1 VTQRRNTIVGLDI
14 GTDTVKAALGEINH
28 PNQVAV
34 SGLVEIPSLGLKK
47 ANIVDIELAA
57 KAVETAL
64 NELEKMTGVEIM
76 SAITGFSN
84 VSISASPGNAVV
96 ALSGSNFEIS
106 SHEIEKVLEA
116 AASIPLP
123 ADRAIVQVIERQYV
137 VDGYEGV
144 KDPLGM
150 TGQRLEAEVV
160 LISAA
165 AAAVQNM
172 QRSVKRIN
180 LQLDH
185 LVFSQILAAEA
196 VLLPAEK
203 EMGVVLIDFGGGTTE
218 ISLFR
223 EGSLLSTSVLPFGAD
238 YITQDLA
245 IILKTSREEAK
256 RIKENY
262 GLASPELAHRDII
275 VNVNNLQGNQSR
287 QISQLLITE
296 IISARILDMLDM
308 IYAEIEKMTDMDN
321 LAGGAVLTGGG
332 AELTGMVDLLQAYLD
347 IPVRLG
353 DPINIVG
360 LKNEY
365 NKPQYSVVLGGLV
378 YGCKNLQPS
387 LTEAKPGVT
396 SMLDKFN
403 YWLKDLFA

>member
-28 PNQVAV
+28 LQQIAVA
-34 SGLVEIPSLGLKK
+34 GLVEIPSLGVNR

-57 KAVETAL
+57 KTVETAL

-76 SAITGFSN
+76 SAIAGFSN
-84 VSISASPGNAVV
+84 VSISSSHGNAVV
-96 ALSGSNFEIS
+96 ALTGSNFEIGS
-106 SHEIEKVLEA
+106 GEIEKVLEA
-116 AASIPLP
+116 AGSVPMP
-123 ADRAIVQVIERQYV
+123 ADRAIVQVIERQYI

-144 KDPLGM
+144 RDPSGM

-165 AAAVQNM
+165 AASVQNM

-180 LQLDH
+180 LQLEK

-203 EMGVVLIDFGGGTTE
+203 EMGVVLIDIGGGTTE

-223 EGSLLSTSVLPFGAD
+223 HGALLSTAVMPYGAD
-238 YITQDLA
+238 YVTQDLA
-245 IILKTSREEAK
+245 IILKTSREEAR

-262 GLASPELAHRDII
+262 GLASPELVHHDII

-287 QISQLLITE
+287 QISQLLIAE
-296 IISARILDMLDM
+296 IISARILDMLEM
-308 IYAEIEKMTDMDN
+308 MYGEIEKMTDLDN

-332 AELTGMVDLLQAYLD
+332 AELTGMVDLMQAYLD

-353 DPINIVG
+353 VPVNIVG
-360 LKNEY
+360 LRNEY
-365 NKPQYSVVLGGLV
+365 NKPQYSVALGSLI
-378 YGCKNLQPS
+378 YGCKKVQPS
-387 LTEAKPGVT
+387 LTSAKPGVS
-396 SMLDKFN
+396 SMLNRFN

>member
-296 IISARILDMLDM
+296 IISARISDMLDM
-308 IYAEIEKMTDMDN
+308 IYVEIEKMTDMDN

>member
-1 VTQRRNTIVGLDI
+1 MTQRRNTIVGLDI

-296 IISARILDMLDM
+296 IISARISDMLDM
-308 IYAEIEKMTDMDN
+308 IYVEIEKMTDMDN

>member
-1 VTQRRNTIVGLDI
+1 MTQRRNTIVGLDI
-14 GTDTVKAALGEINH
+14 GTDTIKAALGEINH
-28 PNQVAV
+28 LQQVAV

-57 KAVETAL
+57 KTVETAL

-76 SAITGFSN
+76 SAIAGFSN
-84 VSISASPGNAVV
+84 ASISASHSSAVV
-96 ALSGSNFEIS
+96 ALSGSNFEIGS
-106 SHEIEKVLEA
+106 VEIGKVLEA
-116 AASIPLP
+116 AGSIPIP
-123 ADRAIVQVIERQYV
+123 ADRAIVQVIEKQYV

-144 KDPLGM
+144 KDPSGM

-172 QRSVKRIN
+172 QRSAKRIN
-180 LQLDH
+180 LQLEQ
-185 LVFSQILAAEA
+185 LVFNQILAAEA

-203 EMGVVLIDFGGGTTE
+203 EMGVVLIDIGGGTTE

-223 EGSLLSTSVLPFGAD
+223 QGALLSTVVLPCGAD

-262 GLASPELAHRDII
+262 GMASPELVHHDII

-287 QISQLLITE
+287 QISQLLIAE
-296 IISARILDMLDM
+296 IISARILDMLEM
-308 IYAEIEKMTDMDN
+308 MFGEIEKMTDLDN
-321 LAGGAVLTGGG
+321 LAGGVVLTGGG
-332 AELTGMVDLLQAYLD
+332 AELTGMVDLMQAYLD

-353 DPINIVG
+353 VPVNIVG
-360 LKNEY
+360 LRNEY
-365 NKPQYSVVLGGLV
+365 NKPQYSVALGSLV
-378 YGCKNLQPS
+378 YGCKKVQPS
-387 LTEAKPGVT
+387 LTSAKPGV
-396 SMLDKFN
+396 SSVLYKFN

>member
-308 IYAEIEKMTDMDN
+308 IYVEIEKMTDMDN